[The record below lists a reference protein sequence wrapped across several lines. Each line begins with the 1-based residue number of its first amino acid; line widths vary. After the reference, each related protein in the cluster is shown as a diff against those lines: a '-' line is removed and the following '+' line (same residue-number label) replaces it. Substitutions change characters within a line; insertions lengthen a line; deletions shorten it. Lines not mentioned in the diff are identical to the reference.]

1 MNQGEIL
8 QAYLRQYGRTRCA
21 DLERT
26 CDVRSVTTRM
36 TELIR
41 KGRPIVKTTEWEPNS
56 RGKLRRVTFYELVTD
71 PAQSDLF
78 PNT

>member
-1 MNQGEIL
+1 MKQGAIL
-8 QAYLRQYGRTRCA
+8 LYYLRQHGRKRCS
-21 DLERT
+21 DLERL

-41 KGRPIVKTTEWEPNS
+41 KGRSLVKTTEWEPNS

-78 PNT
+78 PST